1 MSQIIVEHLKKYY
14 DIHHKEPGF
23 MGSLRAFFNRKIEQM
38 KAVDD
43 ISFTIEAGE
52 MVGFLG
58 PNGAGKTT
66 TLKVLSG
73 LLCRSGGLYHHRAH
87 LGAAG
92 AHLAAVCTLFRGG
105 NDRAVQHLCVLLALC
120 RAALQQRQLVMR
132 DDWVYWS
139 CCLNMLKS
147 G

>member
-73 LLCRSGGLYHHRAH
+73 LLYPTGGRAQG
-87 LGAAG
+87 LGFTP
-92 AHLAAVCTLFRGG
+92 HE
-105 NDRAVQHLCVLLALC
+105 
-120 RAALQQRQLVMR
+120 RQLVMR